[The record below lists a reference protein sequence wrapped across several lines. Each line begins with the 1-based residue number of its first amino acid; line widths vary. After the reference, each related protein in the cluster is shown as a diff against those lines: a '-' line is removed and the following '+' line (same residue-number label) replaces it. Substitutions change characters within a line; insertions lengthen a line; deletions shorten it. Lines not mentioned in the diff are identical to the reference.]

1 MNPESRIKLIQLLE
15 EVRYFHN
22 INFESRYW
30 KISAWGG
37 IAFYFVLTLGY
48 FVSHAESKFISLLF
62 LLLPIPV
69 LSMWLLL
76 RYQLDEKYKL
86 LANAVLEIGNVSENY
101 LSQTQIQSPTIVP
114 AATRRIKK
122 TKQAREKAT

>member
-1 MNPESRIKLIQLLE
+1 MNPESRIKLIQSLG

-37 IAFYFVLTLGY
+37 ILFYLVLTLGY
-48 FVSHAESKFISLLF
+48 FISHTDNKFISLLF

-69 LSMWLLL
+69 SSMWLLL

-86 LANAVLEIGNVSENY
+86 LANAILEIGNVSENY
-101 LSQTQIQSPTIVP
+101 LSQTQIQSSAIAP

-122 TKQAREKAT
+122 TKQVRKRVK